1 MSQRELQMELYWYGN
16 AFVVFCSSQQR
27 LFFDPFHAQRYR
39 GRALPLPGK
48 TVLVTHGH
56 FDHVL
61 SIPHICGSERCKV
74 YGSNSSLYHLHLRD
88 CQGIPLSAGS
98 IVQIGEFHIT
108 ALKSDHVHFDAPL
121 VVRTMKRILSQHKCN
136 AAFQIL
142 RTHLK
147 HPAGSV
153 FAYLVEVEQLQ
164 MLHLGSLH
172 MPDTMSVQ
180 RPIDI
185 LCLPLQGSS
194 HWLKH
199 SLDLLNRIR
208 PRLVFVHHHDD
219 AFPPI
224 TEEVDVDLLRNAMR
238 EKFPEMVLH
247 VPQYGMAFDPNS
259 LLKGSEK

>member
-1 MSQRELQMELYWYGN
+1 MSLWESRMELYWYGN
-16 AFVVFCSSQQR
+16 AFVTIHCNQQW
-27 LFFDPFHAQRYR
+27 LFFDPFHSQRYR
-39 GRALPLPGK
+39 GLTLPMPGK
-48 TVLVTHGH
+48 TVFVTHGH

-61 SIPHICGSERCKV
+61 SIPLICESERCKA
-74 YGSNSSLYHLHLRD
+74 YGSSSALRHIHLRR

-98 IVQIGEFHIT
+98 IVQIGEFRIT

-121 VVRTMKRILSQHKCN
+121 VVRTMKRILSQHKCS

-147 HPAGSV
+147 HPAGTV
-153 FAYLVEVEQLQ
+153 FAYLVEAEQLQ

-180 RPIDI
+180 RQIDI

-224 TEEVDVDLLRNAMR
+224 TEEVDVELLRNAMQ
-238 EKFPEMVLH
+238 EKFPEMILH
-247 VPQYGMAFDPNS
+247 VPQYGKVFIPGP
-259 LLKGSEK
+259 LLQHP